1 MEHTHTKRKRW
12 GEVKI
17 FNKKIKELEE
27 QKEDLY
33 CKLRD
38 KEFDLDLAI
47 KKICTLEKTIKNLR
61 EEATKYKDLY
71 LKQLDINIRI
81 IEKGCDRNS

>member
-38 KEFDLDLAI
+38 KELDLDLAI
-47 KKICTLEKTIKNLR
+47 KKIYTLEQAIKNLR

-81 IEKGCDRNS
+81 IEKVGEEE

>member
-1 MEHTHTKRKRW
+1 MKL
-12 GEVKI
+12 
-17 FNKKIKELEE
+17 FDKKIKELEE

-33 CKLRD
+33 CKLRG

-47 KKICTLEKTIKNLR
+47 KKICTLEQGIKKLR

-71 LKQLDINIRI
+71 LKQIAINISLV
-81 IEKGCDRNS
+81 EKGGD

>member
-1 MEHTHTKRKRW
+1 M
-12 GEVKI
+12 KI

-38 KEFDLDLAI
+38 KELDLDLAI
-47 KKICTLEKTIKNLR
+47 KKICTLEQAIKNLR

-71 LKQLDINIRI
+71 LKQIDINIRLV
-81 IEKGCDRNS
+81 EKGGDEE

>member
-1 MEHTHTKRKRW
+1 M
-12 GEVKI
+12 KI

-38 KEFDLDLAI
+38 KELDLDLAI
-47 KKICTLEKTIKNLR
+47 KKICTLEQAIKNLR
-61 EEATKYKDLY
+61 EEVTKYKDLY

-81 IEKGCDRNS
+81 IEKGGERK

>member
-1 MEHTHTKRKRW
+1 MKLF
-12 GEVKI
+12 GE
-17 FNKKIKELEE
+17 KIKELEE

-33 CKLRD
+33 CKSSD
-38 KEFDLDLAI
+38 KESDLALAI
-47 KKICTLEKTIKNLR
+47 KKICTLEQAIKNLR

-81 IEKGCDRNS
+81 IEKGGDRNG

>member
-1 MEHTHTKRKRW
+1 MEHTHTKRKRREKVKLF
-12 GEVKI
+12 GE
-17 FNKKIKELEE
+17 KIKELEE

-38 KEFDLDLAI
+38 KELDLDLAI
-47 KKICTLEKTIKNLR
+47 KKICTLEQAIKNLR

-81 IEKGCDRNS
+81 IEKGGEG

>member
-12 GEVKI
+12 EKVKLFGE
-17 FNKKIKELEE
+17 KIKELEE

-38 KEFDLDLAI
+38 KELDLDLAI
-47 KKICTLEKTIKNLR
+47 KKICTLEQAIKNLR

-81 IEKGCDRNS
+81 IEKGGEEE

>member
-1 MEHTHTKRKRW
+1 MEHTHTKRKRREKVKLF
-12 GEVKI
+12 GE
-17 FNKKIKELEE
+17 KIKELEE

-38 KEFDLDLAI
+38 KELDLDLAI
-47 KKICTLEKTIKNLR
+47 KKICTLEQAIKNLR

-71 LKQLDINIRI
+71 LKQIDINIRLV
-81 IEKGCDRNS
+81 EKGGD

>member
-1 MEHTHTKRKRW
+1 MKLF
-12 GEVKI
+12 GE
-17 FNKKIKELEE
+17 KIKELEE

-38 KEFDLDLAI
+38 KELDLDLAI
-47 KKICTLEKTIKNLR
+47 KKICTLEKAIKSLR

-71 LKQLDINIRI
+71 LKQIDINIRLV
-81 IEKGCDRNS
+81 EKGGD

>member
-1 MEHTHTKRKRW
+1 MKL
-12 GEVKI
+12 
-17 FNKKIKELEE
+17 FDKKIKELEE
-27 QKEDLY
+27 QKEDLC

-47 KKICTLEKTIKNLR
+47 KKICTLEQAIKNLR

-81 IEKGCDRNS
+81 IEKGGEEE

>member
-1 MEHTHTKRKRW
+1 MKLF
-12 GEVKI
+12 GE
-17 FNKKIKELEE
+17 KIKELEE

-38 KEFDLDLAI
+38 KELDLDLAI
-47 KKICTLEKTIKNLR
+47 KKICTLEQAIKNLR

-81 IEKGCDRNS
+81 IEKVGDRNS

>member
-1 MEHTHTKRKRW
+1 MKL
-12 GEVKI
+12 
-17 FNKKIKELEE
+17 FDKKIKELEE

-33 CKLRD
+33 CKLRS

-47 KKICTLEKTIKNLR
+47 KKICTLEQAIKRLR

-71 LKQLDINIRI
+71 LKQIDINIRI
-81 IEKGCDRNS
+81 IEKDGERNG

>member
-12 GEVKI
+12 GEVKL
-17 FNKKIKELEE
+17 FGEKIKELEE

-33 CKLRD
+33 IKLRD
-38 KEFDLDLAI
+38 KELDLDLAI
-47 KKICTLEKTIKNLR
+47 KKICTLEQAIKNLR

-81 IEKGCDRNS
+81 IEKDGERNG

>member
-1 MEHTHTKRKRW
+1 MEHTHTKRKRREKVKLF
-12 GEVKI
+12 GE
-17 FNKKIKELEE
+17 KIKELEE

-38 KEFDLDLAI
+38 KELDLDLAI
-47 KKICTLEKTIKNLR
+47 KKICTLEQAIKNLR

-81 IEKGCDRNS
+81 IEKGGDRNG

>member
-1 MEHTHTKRKRW
+1 M
-12 GEVKI
+12 KI

-38 KEFDLDLAI
+38 KELDLDLAI
-47 KKICTLEKTIKNLR
+47 KKICTLEQAIKNLR
-61 EEATKYKDLY
+61 EEVTKYKDLY
-71 LKQLDINIRI
+71 LKQIDINIRLV
-81 IEKGCDRNS
+81 EKGGD